1 MHQVHRLGRFILAAF
16 ILMFVV
22 FAIPVRCEASSCVIQ
37 FSTSSAQVKKGEL
50 FTIVCQVTS
59 DDPFLDVSFTVDY
72 DDNIMQFIKGG
83 KKVSGDYGELTVDS
97 SGNSD
102 ETYKKTFSLQ
112 FKGKKNGSGLISVK
126 DTAEVTDAEG
136 NAFSVSSNRL
146 SIQVSKKGSK
156 AEESATV
163 DGEPP
168 ADDLPPAVVTP
179 SPVSSKNNRLKR
191 LKTTAY
197 TMTPDFSGDVTE
209 YSAKVDNLAETL
221 YVSFVPEDEKA
232 RVRIYGN
239 ENLKTG
245 DNQVT
250 VQVTS
255 ESGKVRKYRITVY
268 RETKEETE
276 ERTETKEEKKKDMSF
291 TVLQRADTIFIQNA
305 YEFEVLDTD
314 GLKEVPEG
322 YIQSK
327 IVLDGVSVPAFTMEE
342 ELDST
347 YLLLYLKG
355 PSGERG
361 LYQYDREEKTLQRYT
376 GNMVERVNRGNA
388 SSDGGSLETGST
400 PYVMLA
406 IIVVLVILILCLLI
420 AMLKMAIRRKEEM
433 E

>member
-1 MHQVHRLGRFILAAF
+1 MHQAYLRGRLILVT
-16 ILMFVV
+16 FVLLLAV
-22 FAIPVRCEASSCVIQ
+22 FAVPARCEASSCVIQ
-37 FSTSSAQVKKGEL
+37 FSTASAQVKRGEL

-59 DDPFLDVSFTVDY
+59 GDPFLDVSFTIDY
-72 DDNIMQFIKGG
+72 DDNIMQFVKGG
-83 KKVSGDYGELTVDS
+83 KKVSGGYGELLVDS

-112 FKGKKNGSGLISVK
+112 FMGKGNGSGLISVK
-126 DTAEVTDAEG
+126 DAAQVTDAEG

-146 SIQVSKKGSK
+146 SIQVSKKAQK
-156 AEESATV
+156 AVENVSST
-163 DGEPP
+163 PP
-168 ADDLPPAVVTP
+168 VVTP
-179 SPVSSKNNRLKR
+179 SPVLSKNNRLKS

-197 TMTPDFSGDVTE
+197 TMTPGFSGDVME
-209 YSAKVDNLAETL
+209 YNASVDSSAETL

-232 RVRIYGN
+232 RVRVYGN
-239 ENLKTG
+239 ENLKPG
-245 DNQVT
+245 NNQVT

-268 RETKEETE
+268 RETKEETK
-276 ERTETKEEKKKDMSF
+276 ERTETKEEKKKDVSF
-291 TVLQRADTIFIQNA
+291 SVLQRADTVFIQNS
-305 YEFEVLDTD
+305 YEFEVLDAD

-342 ELDST
+342 ELDSN

-376 GNMVERVNRGNA
+376 GNMVERINRGSA
-388 SSDGGSLETGST
+388 SSEGDSLISGHLFSGRTSE
-400 PYVMLA
+400 YVMLA
-406 IIVVLVILILCLLI
+406 VIVVLVILILCLLI

-433 E
+433 Q